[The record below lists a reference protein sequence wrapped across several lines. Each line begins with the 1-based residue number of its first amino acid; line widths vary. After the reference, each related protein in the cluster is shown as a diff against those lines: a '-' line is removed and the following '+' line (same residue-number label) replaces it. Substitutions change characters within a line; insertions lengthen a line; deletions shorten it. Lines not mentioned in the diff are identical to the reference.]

1 MKPDTRLSIL
11 VVEDE
16 HIVAWELTERLRRM
30 GYNVCAAVPTGEE
43 AIRVARDLR
52 PDLVLMDIMLAGKM
66 DGIEAAQAI
75 RCASGAPVVFCS
87 AYSGDVRSRA
97 ESLAPLGFLE
107 KPMDYDRLANLLSG
121 LNPIASGAGVTC

>member
-1 MKPDTRLSIL
+1 MKPNSRLTIL

-43 AIRVARDLR
+43 AIRVAQDHR

-87 AYSGDVRSRA
+87 AYSGEMRTRA
-97 ESLAPLGFLE
+97 ERLAPLGFLE
-107 KPMDYDRLANLLSG
+107 KPMDYDRLANLLSN
-121 LNPIASGAGVTC
+121 LNPDGARTGVLC